1 MITQRSYSYWFLK
14 TYGRDGYYN
23 NGCSGPMIAM
33 MILLLFLL
41 CGCKSVQYI
50 PVETVKHDSILVEK
64 IVTIADTTKENHK
77 EKETSWMTIHEADS
91 AELAELGIKLG
102 GVQKALVI
110 ERNKVRELENII
122 SSNTKQESKSDSVI
136 VKEKEVKV
144 PYPVERKLSSFEQF
158 CLDFGKVTTGVTIA
172 VIIAAIVMMIR
183 WIRRKII
190 S

>member
-50 PVETVKHDSILVEK
+50 PVETVKTEYVTKTDTFIQKDSVLVKDSVFIHSKGDTVWYEKWHTKYIDRWKERVVVDSFIKTDSIR
-64 IVTIADTTKENHK
+64 T
-77 EKETSWMTIHEADS
+77 
-91 AELAELGIKLG
+91 
-102 GVQKALVI
+102 
-110 ERNKVRELENII
+110 
-122 SSNTKQESKSDSVI
+122 
-136 VKEKEVKV
+136 
-144 PYPVERKLSSFEQF
+144 PYPVERNLNKWEQF